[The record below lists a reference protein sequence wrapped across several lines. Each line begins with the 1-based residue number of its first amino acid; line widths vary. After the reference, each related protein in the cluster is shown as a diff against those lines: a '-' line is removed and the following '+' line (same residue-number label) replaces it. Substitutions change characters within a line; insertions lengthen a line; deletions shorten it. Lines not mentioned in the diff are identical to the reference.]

1 MMFDRFQALTIRQ
14 QIALAG
20 IVVCVSAL
28 VIGLIWFAF
37 FRVQYE
43 PLFTEL
49 RPADAA
55 TIVADLERKKISYR
69 LEQGGATVLVPAEL
83 VDATRL
89 NLMTDDL
96 PLKGTVGFELFNKSD
111 MGLTDFAQKINFQ
124 RALQGELERT
134 IMTLD
139 GVESAR
145 VHLSMGEER
154 IFRDDQVPPKA
165 SVTIRMRSG
174 VNLGIEAAQGVQ
186 RLIAA
191 AVPGLDVGAVVIL
204 DEAGRVIG
212 APAHVEPLPGT
223 QSPEAEEKNAIEQ
236 YYKALIRQS
245 LDHAYP
251 QLGIAVTVA
260 AGTSGVDPN
269 GALPDWNPAARS
281 FPLFVT
287 LTTTTPIDMNSQEG
301 VRSFINGIVRTNATT
316 GDTIQ
321 FAVDFAPPARAEAA
335 SPSPAAAAT
344 RPSMPA
350 PVPEED
356 TKAEWLAAAALFA
369 VMLLALIGLFTLMF
383 RKRAPKRL
391 SERQRAEFSTRLRT
405 AFAPGDR
412 HG

>member
-1 MMFDRFQALTIRQ
+1 MFDRFQALTTRQ
-14 QIALAG
+14 QLVLVAMAAFACALLIG
-20 IVVCVSAL
+20 AL
-28 VIGLIWFAF
+28 WLAF
-37 FRVQYE
+37 FRVDYR

-55 TIVADLERKKISYR
+55 TIVADLDRKKIDYR
-69 LEQGGATVLVPAEL
+69 LEQGGTTILVPVDL
-83 VDATRL
+83 VDSTRL

-111 MGLTDFAQKINFQ
+111 MGLTDFAQKINYQ

-154 IFRDDQVPPKA
+154 IFRDDRVPPKA
-165 SVTIRMRSG
+165 SVTVRMRRGAS
-174 VNLGIEAAQGVQ
+174 LTDDAAQGVQ

-191 AVPGLDVGAVVIL
+191 AVPNLDVSGVVIL

-223 QSPEAEEKNAIEQ
+223 GSPEAEEKTAIEQ
-236 YYKALIRQS
+236 YYRALIRQA

-251 QLGIAVTVA
+251 QLGMSVAVV

-281 FPLFVT
+281 FPLMIT
-287 LTTTTPIDMNSQEG
+287 LTSATTIDAASQEG
-301 VRSFINGIVRTNATT
+301 VRSFVGGIVRSTATT
-316 GDTIQ
+316 SDAIQ
-321 FAVDFAPPARAEAA
+321 FAVELVPPAKAEPATA
-335 SPSPAAAAT
+335 PLPSVAERGPTVPAA
-344 RPSMPA
+344 
-350 PVPEED
+350 EE
-356 TKAEWLAAAALFA
+356 TERGEWMAVAALFA
-369 VMLLALIGLFTLMF
+369 AMLLVLIGGVAFLF
-383 RKRAPKRL
+383 RRREPKRL

-405 AFAPGDR
+405 AFAPGDG